1 MRMSTDGLKELIKSE
16 GVRYQVYDDANGRT
30 LYSYSDAIRY
40 PTIGVGHLIYKPN
53 GKDERERF
61 KAYLGG
67 GKSMSEKQVMD
78 LLREDLPKYEDPVAQ
93 KIQKPVTKQMFDALV
108 SLAFNAGP
116 NARAIKNA
124 IAAINN
130 EDYQGASD
138 AIRNG
143 PKTSGGT
150 LVQGLVKR
158 RNEEAD
164 WFLSG
169 GLPTGIR
176 LFGTG
181 FRILPLL
188 AIGSLTLLGYALYLR
203 RR

>member
-1 MRMSTDGLKELIKSE
+1 MRMSKEGLKELIKTE
-16 GVRYQVYDDANGRT
+16 AVRYQVYDDANGRT

-40 PTIGVGHLIYKPN
+40 PTIGVGHLIYKP
-53 GKDERERF
+53 GVIDQRERF
-61 KAYLGG
+61 KEYLGG

-116 NARAIKNA
+116 NAKAVKNA
-124 IAAINN
+124 INAINN

-176 LFGTG
+176 LFGTQI
-181 FRILPLL
+181 RILPIL
-188 AIGSLTLLGYALYLR
+188 ALSSLALLGYALYLR